1 MPRGPRISY
10 EQAFYHVYNRGVAR
24 LPIFRDASD
33 YRKFLK
39 RLVELKT
46 KKDFDHSI
54 YAYVLMPN
62 HFHLLIQTRK
72 TPISKIMT
80 SLATSY
86 SMYFNKTYHR
96 VGPLF
101 QNRFKSKLCNK
112 DAYFLGAS
120 RYILLNPIEAGLAK
134 SLEDYLWSSYQ
145 ELYGGLDVTII
156 DWEEVSLLIGT
167 TQKEKEKY
175 RTFLL
180 NGIKNLKEITDEYA
194 LDREIEGSP
203 LFQSLSQK
211 KYLRRKGLKK
221 RTK

>member
-24 LPIFRDASD
+24 LPIFQDASD

-46 KKDFDHSI
+46 KKGFDHSI

-62 HFHLLIQTRK
+62 HFHLLVQTRK

-120 RYILLNPIEAGLAK
+120 RYILLNPLEAGLAK
-134 SLEDYLWSSYQ
+134 QLEDYLWSSYQ
-145 ELYGGLDVTII
+145 ELFGGLDVTII
-156 DWEEVSLLIGT
+156 DREEVSLLIGT
-167 TQKEKEKY
+167 TQNEKEKY
-175 RTFLL
+175 RSFLL
-180 NGIKNLKEITDEYA
+180 DGIKNLKEITGEYR

-211 KYLRRKGLKK
+211 KYLRRKSLKK
-221 RTK
+221 RTE

>member
-10 EQAFYHVYNRGVAR
+10 EQAFYHVFNRGVAR
-24 LPIFRDASD
+24 QPIFHDEGD

-39 RLVELKT
+39 RLIELKSN
-46 KKDFDHSI
+46 KGFDHSI

-80 SLATSY
+80 SLTTSY
-86 SMYFNKTYHR
+86 SMYVNKTYHR

-101 QNRFKSKLCNK
+101 QNRFKSKLCDK
-112 DAYFLGAS
+112 EAYFLGAS
-120 RYILLNPIEAGLAK
+120 RYILLNPIEAGLSK
-134 SLEDYLWSSYQ
+134 RLEDYPWSSYQ
-145 ELYGGLDVTII
+145 ELYGGLRERII
-156 DWEEVSLLIGT
+156 DREGVSLLIGI

-175 RTFLL
+175 RSFLL
-180 NGIKNLKEITDEYA
+180 DGIKRLKEITDEYT
-194 LDREIEGSP
+194 LDREIEGSA

-211 KYLRRKGLKK
+211 KYLRRKRILH
-221 RTK
+221 